1 MLFND
6 ILMHITVVLVALFA
20 HPKLTYE
27 FSVPKYAILTLAIS
41 ILFTVLLFKWL
52 KEKKIRFYIS
62 TAHVLWFLFA
72 VVSIIS
78 SFNVLRD
85 NPFYFRQSFDIAL
98 YVLFNVLLAIYFS
111 ATYKD
116 KRRINTLLFT
126 FLITSLIISLDAL
139 LNFYLGIDLFLGN
152 VGEPFTRAA
161 IKATVGNVIFT
172 ANYIDMLLPIALY
185 FILSFDLGIEK
196 PTFIKVFSIKLFAA
210 ITFIVGLVAV
220 VVSQTRSEYLAI
232 IIMTALYVIFYFV
245 WGRKKKDKAFEQIRE
260 SDEELAKK
268 LKRLTRYIFAIVLI
282 LSLLIIVIYNTPNPL
297 TGNGKLSMTNRFA
310 AMASVSSKDERFLS
324 WFTSLEL
331 WEDHKLFGSGIG
343 TYQLLSITKMGEY
356 LDKHPEL
363 YYGWNNFKRAHNDY
377 FQILGETG
385 LVGFILIILLLLT
398 LAYYFFTIPKRIED
412 KDDLILFLSLS
423 IAVVGFAI
431 QSVFSF
437 PGHLLPNALA
447 ATFFASVA
455 VGPYFTKKELKELKG
470 GLAILVSILVV
481 LSVYTSTYLRWNHFI
496 SEVYFKSGNTSYMT
510 YVKIMEELPK
520 VDSYINQL
528 ENNLKELEN
537 YSGQYSY
544 LNPQT
549 WKKQKQQEYLQKGL
563 PYNELDI
570 ENQRLAEINKIKS
583 QILSQISQLK
593 SQKAKLP
600 QLAIQYYE
608 KAKTELIKSVSL
620 NHTYGK
626 SYFYLGTLS
635 VQDYRLNN
643 LKNNIQTHYKE
654 IFSQEFDEFQKI
666 IYEKYKYRWLEKLI
680 PYIEKNPDVLTKF
693 DFATMQA
700 LIDSIGIYETSLLS
714 FNERNTYKALAMRY
728 HSLHNMA
735 KQLLSVLPKES
746 EYYNYVK
753 ELVVRYFENYTKYV
767 KTTIYNMPGGWNR
780 FPDWKNPDISKET
793 AGQDIYRF
801 YAGMTLKLQ
810 PPTVIPVRELLY
822 WLAHMEI
829 KAVKYMTLKGV
840 WGVPNGVLDFLHATA
855 FEYYKAGQEQETL
868 YDLEKLA
875 RLYEDSYKDAKEQ
888 ILKYTKSLES
898 TVESIKETYKQ
909 KLKDLLVESN
919 VPNPAIDVV
928 LNLFVEK
935 INDIEE
941 SFKSYNYLGLEA
953 SFMQNLM
960 KTESSKWFD
969 QRKNNTWVVISVEKL
984 NEFISKLRELGLSI
998 EILLKVK
1005 DELSGIITPPSSANI
1020 YESYSRFIAHYEL
1033 LLNDMKYISKNL
1045 KEKYNELTDN
1055 IWEEVIKDWS
1065 QVLIE
1070 DGKPMKT
1077 KEEILEYLD
1086 RILNFRVD

>member
-1 MLFND
+1 MLFGD

-62 TAHVLWFLFA
+62 SAHILWFLFA
-72 VVSIIS
+72 IVSIIS

-111 ATYKD
+111 TVYKD
-116 KRRINTLLFT
+116 KKKINTLLFT
-126 FLITSLIISLDAL
+126 FLITSLVISIDAL

-161 IKATVGNVIFT
+161 IKSTVGNVIFT

-196 PTFIKVFSIKLFAA
+196 PTFLKVFSLKLFSS
-210 ITFIVGLVAV
+210 ISFIVGLVAV
-220 VVSQTRSEYLAI
+220 VVAQTRSEYLAI
-232 IIMTALYVIFYFV
+232 IVMTALYAVFYFI
-245 WGRKKKDKAFEQIRE
+245 WSRKKKDKAFEQIKTT
-260 SDEELAKK
+260 DEKLAKK
-268 LKRLTRYIFAIVLI
+268 LKRLTQYLFVVVLV

-297 TGNGKLSMTNRFA
+297 TGNGKVSMTDRFA

-331 WEDHKLFGSGIG
+331 WEDHKLFGTGIG
-343 TYQLLSITKMGEY
+343 TYQMLSITKMGEY

-377 FQILGETG
+377 FQVLGETG
-385 LVGFILIILLLLT
+385 IVGFILIILLLLT
-398 LAYYFFTIPKRIED
+398 LAYYFFTIPKKIDDR
-412 KDDLILFLSLS
+412 DDLLLFLSLS

-455 VGPYFTKKELKELKG
+455 IGPYFTKKELKEVKG
-470 GLAILVSILVV
+470 GLVLIVSVLVL

-496 SEVYFKSGNTSYMT
+496 SEVYFKNGNGSYMT
-510 YVKIMEELPK
+510 YVKILEELPK
-520 VDSYINQL
+520 ADNYIKQL
-528 ENNLKELEN
+528 ENELKNLEN
-537 YSGQYSY
+537 YSGQFAY

-549 WKKQKQQEYLQKGL
+549 WKEQKQKEHMQKGL

-570 ENQRLAEINKIKS
+570 ENQRLAEVNKIKN

-593 SQKAKLP
+593 SQKSQLP
-600 QLAIQYYE
+600 QLAAQYYE
-608 KAKTELIKSVSL
+608 KAKTQLIKSVSL

-626 SYFYLGTLS
+626 SYFYLGTLA
-635 VQDYRLNN
+635 VQNYRLNN
-643 LKNNIQTHYKE
+643 LRNNIQTHYKE
-654 IFSQEFDEFQKI
+654 IFSQNFDEFQKI
-666 IYEKYKYRWLEKLI
+666 IYDKCKYKWLEKLI
-680 PYIEKNPDVLTKF
+680 PYIEKYPEILNKF

-714 FNERNTYKALAMRY
+714 FNERNTYKAIAMRY
-728 HSLHNMA
+728 HSLHNMT
-735 KQLLSVLPKES
+735 KQLLSVLPQDS
-746 EYYNYVK
+746 EYYSYVK
-753 ELVVRYFENYTKYV
+753 ELVVKYFDSYSKYV

-780 FPDWKNPDISKET
+780 FPDWKNPDVSKET

-810 PPTVIPVRELLY
+810 PPSVIPVRELLY
-822 WLAHMEI
+822 WLANMEV

-840 WGVPNGVLDFLHATA
+840 WGVPNGVLDFLHASA
-855 FEYYKAGQEQETL
+855 IEYYKAGQNQETL
-868 YDLEKLA
+868 YTLEKLA
-875 RLYEDSYKDAKEQ
+875 KLYKDSYIDAKEQ
-888 ILKYTKSLES
+888 MPKYADNLKS
-898 TVESIKETYKQ
+898 TVVNIKNTYKE
-909 KLKDLLVESN
+909 KLSSLLENSN
-919 VPNPAIDVV
+919 IPKPAIDAI
-928 LNLFVEK
+928 LNSFDETINEIEK
-935 INDIEE
+935 TFET
-941 SFKSYNYLGLEA
+941 YNYMGLEA
-953 SFMQNLM
+953 SFMKKLTQ
-960 KTESSKWFD
+960 TDFSKWYD
-969 QRKNNTWVVISVEKL
+969 QRKNNTWVSVSVEKL
-984 NEFISKLRELGLSI
+984 NNFISQLKNMGLSI
-998 EILLKVK
+998 QTLLKVK
-1005 DELSGIITPPSSANI
+1005 DTIEGIITPPTAANI
-1020 YESYSRFIAHYEL
+1020 FESYQRFIAHYEL
-1033 LLNDMKYISKNL
+1033 ILNDMKYIASNL
-1045 KEKYNELTDN
+1045 KDRYNELTDN
-1055 IWEEVIKDWS
+1055 MWESELKDWS
-1065 QVLIE
+1065 QVLTE
-1070 DGKPMKT
+1070 DGTPLNT
-1077 KEEILEYLD
+1077 KDEVMSYLD
-1086 RILNFRVD
+1086 KLLKK

>member
-1 MLFND
+1 MFSD
-6 ILMHITVVLVALFA
+6 ILMHVTVVLVALFA

-72 VVSIIS
+72 IVSIIS

-111 ATYKD
+111 TVYND
-116 KRRINTLLFT
+116 KKKINTLLFT
-126 FLITSLIISLDAL
+126 FLITSLVISIDAL

-152 VGEPFTRAA
+152 VGEPFTRGA
-161 IKATVGNVIFT
+161 IKSTVGNVIFT

-196 PTFIKVFSIKLFAA
+196 PTFLKVFSLKLFSA

-232 IIMTALYVIFYFV
+232 IIMTALYVVFYFI
-245 WGRKKKDKAFEQIRE
+245 WGRNKKDKAFEQIKTTNE
-260 SDEELAKK
+260 KLAKK
-268 LKRLTRYIFAIVLI
+268 LKRLTQYLFVVVLV
-282 LSLLIIVIYNTPNPL
+282 LSLLIVVIYNTPNPL
-297 TGNGKLSMTNRFA
+297 TENGKVSMSNRFA

-331 WEDHKLFGSGIG
+331 WEDHKIFGTGIG

-377 FQILGETG
+377 FQVLGETG
-385 LVGFILIILLLLT
+385 IAGFVLIILLLLT
-398 LAYYFFTIPKRIED
+398 LAYYFFTIPKKIDDR
-412 KDDLILFLSLS
+412 DDLILFLSLS

-455 VGPYFTKKELKELKG
+455 IGPYFTKKGLKEIKG
-470 GLAILVSILVV
+470 PLVIILSIFIL

-496 SEVYFKSGNTSYMT
+496 SEVYFKNGNGSYMT
-510 YVKIMEELPK
+510 YVKILEEMPK
-520 VDSYINQL
+520 ADNYINQL
-528 ENNLKELEN
+528 ENQLKDLEN
-537 YSGQYSY
+537 YRGQFAY

-549 WKKQKQQEYLQKGL
+549 WKEQKQKEYIQKGL

-570 ENQRLAEINKIKS
+570 ENQRLAEINKIKN
-583 QILSQISQLK
+583 QILSQISELK
-593 SQKAKLP
+593 AQKSKLP
-600 QLAIQYYE
+600 SLASQYYE
-608 KAKTELIKSVSL
+608 KAKTELLKSVNL

-626 SYFYLGTLS
+626 SYFYLGTLA
-635 VQDYRLNN
+635 VQDYRLSY
-643 LKNNIQTHYKE
+643 LRNNISMHYKE
-654 IFSQEFDEFQKI
+654 IFSQDFDEFQKI

-680 PYIEKNPDVLTKF
+680 PYINENPEVLNKF

-714 FNERNTYKALAMRY
+714 FNERNTYKAIAMRY

-735 KQLLSVLPKES
+735 KQLLSVLPQES
-746 EYYNYVK
+746 EYYSYVK
-753 ELVVRYFENYTKYV
+753 ELVVKYFDSYSKYV
-767 KTTIYNMPGGWNR
+767 KTTIFNMPGGWNR
-780 FPDWKNPDISKET
+780 FSDWKNADISKET

-810 PPTVIPVRELLY
+810 PPTVIPVRELMY
-822 WLAHMEI
+822 WLANMEI
-829 KAVKYMTLKGV
+829 KAVKYMNLKNV
-840 WGVPNGVLDFLHATA
+840 WGVPNGVIDFLHASA
-855 FEYYKAGQEQETL
+855 IEYYKAGQNQETL
-868 YDLEKLA
+868 YTLEKLA
-875 RLYEDSYKDAKEQ
+875 NLYKESYLNAKEQ
-888 ILKYTKSLES
+888 LPKYNDSLKNAVLN
-898 TVESIKETYKQ
+898 IKETYKE
-909 KLKDLLVESN
+909 KIKTLLESSN
-919 VPNPAIDVV
+919 IPNPAIVV
-928 LNLFVEK
+928 ILNSFDET
-935 INDIEE
+935 INEIEE
-941 SFKSYNYLGLEA
+941 AFETYNYLGLEA
-953 SFMQNLM
+953 SFMKKLTQ
-960 KTESSKWFD
+960 TEFTKWYD
-969 QRKNNTWVVISVEKL
+969 QRKNNTWVSISVEKL
-984 NEFISKLRELGLSI
+984 NNFISQLKNMGLNIQTLINIKDTI
-998 EILLKVK
+998 E
-1005 DELSGIITPPSSANI
+1005 GIITPPTAANI
-1020 YESYSRFIAHYEL
+1020 YESYQRFIAHYEL
-1033 LLNDMKYISKNL
+1033 ILNDMKYIASSL
-1045 KEKYNELTDN
+1045 KERYNEFTDN
-1055 IWEEVIKDWS
+1055 MWENELKDWNQVLTEDGTPLNTKDEVIN
-1065 QVLIE
+1065 
-1070 DGKPMKT
+1070 
-1077 KEEILEYLD
+1077 YLNKLLK
-1086 RILNFRVD
+1086 R